1 MTTPQRTSFTPR
13 YVNLFYVHCFNCTN
27 FGHKFLNCKAYQIN
41 DQTRNNYVIPH
52 NIECYKCHNYVHID
66 QNFRRRIKP
75 LIKENI
81 DERYKK
87 DWRRGEEQ
95 EEFLN
100 EEKVQ
105 GIVLIGFVVAQDHDE
120 FIGKEEVF
128 RI

>member
-1 MTTPQRTSFTPR
+1 M
-13 YVNLFYVHCFNCTN
+13 
-27 FGHKFLNCKAYQIN
+27 
-41 DQTRNNYVIPH
+41 
-52 NIECYKCHNYVHID
+52 
-66 QNFRRRIKP
+66 
-75 LIKENI
+75 KENI

-120 FIGKEEVF
+120 FIGKEEIF
-128 RI
+128 RIQAKDEEEVVKNRDDDRIQKEDEK